1 MKKRDVILRE
11 RQDWEAPGAPGTQP
25 GGRDPEAPPRPC
37 LALRVRPLASVLG
50 PVLPTSSCHP
60 EGDGCALA
68 PLEGPPPSPVRVW
81 LKDTSHGRGKR
92 PTPRPLPSPTL
103 LALRAP
109 AAPRCSAQ
117 LSEPRRTNQQ
127 LRPVVLDFLPPNPAT
142 APLQVQRHTGAPRRM
157 PQPPWQGPWCWTAC
171 AAQRYGGAGR

>member
-1 MKKRDVILRE
+1 MRWPRWRVLR
-11 RQDWEAPGAPGTQP
+11 
-25 GGRDPEAPPRPC
+25 RP
-37 LALRVRPLASVLG
+37 
-50 PVLPTSSCHP
+50 
-60 EGDGCALA
+60 
-68 PLEGPPPSPVRVW
+68 PVRVW

-127 LRPVVLDFLPPNPAT
+127 LRPVVLDFLPRKPGHSAAPSAATHGGAQTHAPAALAGPMVLDRLCSSEIRGCRT
-142 APLQVQRHTGAPRRM
+142 VTGRKAEGTLDTRALRKELHTRPAGQTQS
-157 PQPPWQGPWCWTAC
+157 QPPT
-171 AAQRYGGAGR
+171 GRDRAPPQLRFRET

>member
-1 MKKRDVILRE
+1 MRWPRWRVLR
-11 RQDWEAPGAPGTQP
+11 
-25 GGRDPEAPPRPC
+25 RP
-37 LALRVRPLASVLG
+37 
-50 PVLPTSSCHP
+50 
-60 EGDGCALA
+60 
-68 PLEGPPPSPVRVW
+68 PVRVW

-127 LRPVVLDFLPPNPAT
+127 LRPVVLDFLPGKPGHSAAPSAATHGGAQPHAPAALAGPMVLDRLCSSEMRGCRT
-142 APLQVQRHTGAPRRM
+142 VTGRKAEGTLDTRALRKELHTRPAGQTQS
-157 PQPPWQGPWCWTAC
+157 QPPT
-171 AAQRYGGAGR
+171 GRDQAPPQLRFRET